1 MSLCVRFF
9 LLLRRWRLCHAA
21 VLDMQVN
28 QPHVQ
33 LAVARTLVNDP
44 NFQKLLRDE
53 NKVDDTV
60 FYPVAAR
67 TGFEVTVRPMP
78 HPRQIAFSV

>member
-1 MSLCVRFF
+1 
-9 LLLRRWRLCHAA
+9 
-21 VLDMQVN
+21 MQVN

-44 NFQKLLRDE
+44 HFQKLLRDE

-60 FYPVAAR
+60 FYPAAAR
-67 TGFEVTVRPMP
+67 TGFDITVG
-78 HPRQIAFSV
+78 A

>member
-1 MSLCVRFF
+1 
-9 LLLRRWRLCHAA
+9 
-21 VLDMQVN
+21 MQVN

-53 NKVDDTV
+53 NKVDDAV
-60 FYPVAAR
+60 FYPVTAR
-67 TGFEVTVRPMP
+67 TGFEVTVRHCASSYSERSQAELHVCDVLMG
-78 HPRQIAFSV
+78 